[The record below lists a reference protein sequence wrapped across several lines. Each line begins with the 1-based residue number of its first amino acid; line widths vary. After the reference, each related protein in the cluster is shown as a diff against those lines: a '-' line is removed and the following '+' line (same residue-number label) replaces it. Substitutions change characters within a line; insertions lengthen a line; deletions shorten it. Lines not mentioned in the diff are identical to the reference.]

1 MICQIGFALASLT
14 HIHFIVSPVKLFLMP
29 AHTGST
35 LLSAKVMV
43 VFSSIAPVLGPPPA
57 VEVSKRQRKTR
68 KLMKAMEPV
77 VGRYSATFGANIKVK
92 LLE

>member
-1 MICQIGFALASLT
+1 M
-14 HIHFIVSPVKLFLMP
+14 MP

-43 VFSSIAPVLGPPPA
+43 FFSSIATVMGPTPA